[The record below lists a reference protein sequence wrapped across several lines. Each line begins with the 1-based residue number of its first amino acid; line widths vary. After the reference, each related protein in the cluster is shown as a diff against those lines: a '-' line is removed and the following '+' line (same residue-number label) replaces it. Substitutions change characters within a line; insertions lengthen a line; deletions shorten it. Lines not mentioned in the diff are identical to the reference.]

1 MLGIC
6 MRHPSGER
14 QTERREMENGEERDG
29 AAPAL
34 IRGLQRQEENG
45 DSGITHRRDRWE
57 LSSDK

>member
-14 QTERREMENGEERDG
+14 QTERREMENGEERDD
-29 AAPAL
+29 
-34 IRGLQRQEENG
+34 G

>member
-29 AAPAL
+29 AAYAPEGPVGVV
-34 IRGLQRQEENG
+34 IR
-45 DSGITHRRDRWE
+45 
-57 LSSDK
+57 